1 MRATA
6 RVYWRLLVAGF
17 RRQSAYRLAALGG
30 LVANLTFGLLK
41 VAVLLATVRA
51 AGGQLHGYDT
61 ASMSTY
67 VWLSQGLLGSVNLT
81 GRTDLAL
88 RVKDGQVAVDFLRPV
103 DLQAATIATEAGA
116 SLFALIPRGLPSVLL
131 GAVAV
136 GMQLP
141 ASPVFYLLGA
151 VSLVMGI
158 VISAATVYLIA
169 VAGFWLVETRGLQIL
184 YMLASGFLGGLYVPI
199 ALFPQWLR
207 IVAAATP
214 FPSIM
219 MYPVDV
225 LSGLGGAADAAELV
239 LAQLAWLAG
248 VAATASCSPVR
259 ADGGWRFRVARQEH
273 DARPAETIRLRPPGS
288 ARGCGPTAPSSP
300 RGPVRSAPT
309 GPASPSTW
317 AAPYWSAWSSW
328 PRSGSLQQCLCPGR
342 ACASTRSCSS
352 SAWPTWPSP
361 WPISPSAISTP
372 CRTSCE
378 PGPWTPSTCARSQ
391 SCCS

>member
-41 VAVLLATVRA
+41 VSILFATVRA
-51 AGGQLHGYDT
+51 AGGELHGYDV

-67 VWLSQGLLGSVNLT
+67 VWLSQGMLGSVNLS

-103 DLQAATIATEAGA
+103 DLQAATIASEAGA

-131 GAVAV
+131 GGITV
-136 GMQLP
+136 GLQLP
-141 ASPVFYLLGA
+141 TSAVIYPLGA
-151 VSLVMGI
+151 ISLLLGI

-169 VAGFWLVETRGLQIL
+169 VTGFWLVETRGLQIS

-199 ALFPQWLR
+199 SLFPQWLR
-207 IVAAATP
+207 IVAVVTP

-225 LSGLGGAADAAELV
+225 LSGLGGTAGAARLV
-239 LAQLAWLAG
+239 LMQLAWLAG
-248 VAATASCSPVR
+248 VATVGQLLTR
-259 ADGGWRFRVARQEH
+259 AGRRRLEVQGG
-273 DARPAETIRLRPPGS
+273 
-288 ARGCGPTAPSSP
+288 
-300 RGPVRSAPT
+300 
-309 GPASPSTW
+309 
-317 AAPYWSAWSSW
+317 
-328 PRSGSLQQCLCPGR
+328 
-342 ACASTRSCSS
+342 
-352 SAWPTWPSP
+352 
-361 WPISPSAISTP
+361 
-372 CRTSCE
+372 
-378 PGPWTPSTCARSQ
+378 
-391 SCCS
+391 

>member
-17 RRQSAYRLAALGG
+17 HRQSAYKLAALGG

-41 VAVLLATVRA
+41 VAILFATVRA

-88 RVKDGQVAVDFLRPV
+88 RVKDGQVAIDFLRPV

-141 ASPVFYLLGA
+141 TSPVFYLLGA
-151 VSLVMGI
+151 ISLLLGI
-158 VISAATVYLIA
+158 AISAATVYLIA

-199 ALFPQWLR
+199 GLFPDYLR

-225 LSGLGGAADAAELV
+225 LSGLGGAGSAAGLV
-239 LAQLAWLAG
+239 LAQLGWLAG
-248 VAATASCSPVR
+248 VAAIGQLLTR
-259 ADGGWRFRVARQEH
+259 AGRQRLEVQGG
-273 DARPAETIRLRPPGS
+273 
-288 ARGCGPTAPSSP
+288 
-300 RGPVRSAPT
+300 
-309 GPASPSTW
+309 
-317 AAPYWSAWSSW
+317 
-328 PRSGSLQQCLCPGR
+328 
-342 ACASTRSCSS
+342 
-352 SAWPTWPSP
+352 
-361 WPISPSAISTP
+361 
-372 CRTSCE
+372 
-378 PGPWTPSTCARSQ
+378 
-391 SCCS
+391 

>member
-41 VAVLLATVRA
+41 VAILFATVRA

-61 ASMSTY
+61 ATMSTY
-67 VWLSQGLLGSVNLT
+67 VWLSQGLLGSVNLS

-103 DLQAATIATEAGA
+103 DLQAATIAAEAGA
-116 SLFALIPRGLPSVLL
+116 SLFALLPRGLPSVLL
-131 GAVAV
+131 GAVTV
-136 GMQLP
+136 GMKMP

-151 VSLVMGI
+151 VSLVAGI

-184 YMLASGFLGGLYVPI
+184 YMLVSGFLGGLYVPI
-199 ALFPQWLR
+199 TLFPQWLR
-207 IVAAATP
+207 TVAAGTP

-225 LSGLGGAADAAELV
+225 LSGFSGAAGAVKLV

-248 VAATASCSPVR
+248 VAAVGQLLTR
-259 ADGGWRFRVARQEH
+259 AGRRRLEVQGG
-273 DARPAETIRLRPPGS
+273 
-288 ARGCGPTAPSSP
+288 
-300 RGPVRSAPT
+300 
-309 GPASPSTW
+309 
-317 AAPYWSAWSSW
+317 
-328 PRSGSLQQCLCPGR
+328 
-342 ACASTRSCSS
+342 
-352 SAWPTWPSP
+352 
-361 WPISPSAISTP
+361 
-372 CRTSCE
+372 
-378 PGPWTPSTCARSQ
+378 
-391 SCCS
+391 